1 MSQKE
6 RYISCKWCKRLILLI
21 DLARIYFHFLLE
33 LRFWKLKVHAYT
45 SVALLACREGRVRT
59 SDFIWARVIKEVSEP
74 TIRKFNNNIGR
85 FAFEC
90 EMEYW
95 QTGVIFVEWIEF
107 VIYISLDD
115 LQDKTNLEFH
125 IFQEIRLNSL
135 TRHFVCLNR
144 FFKVLCSTVLHCF
157 LFLLIPDNIRF
168 LFIIITFCCVLTWDE
183 NRSSLLLFRRLFH
196 LPVLNNSFFP
206 FYSDLLFRPR
216 E

>member
-1 MSQKE
+1 MSENIWFHMSQSDK
-6 RYISCKWCKRLILLI
+6 RSFRANYSKIQQQYWKVCFWMWDGVLTNWC
-21 DLARIYFHFLLE
+21 DL
-33 LRFWKLKVHAYT
+33 
-45 SVALLACREGRVRT
+45 CRMN
-59 SDFIWARVIKEVSEP
+59 W
-74 TIRKFNNNIGR
+74 IR
-85 FAFEC
+85 
-90 EMEYW
+90 
-95 QTGVIFVEWIEF
+95 
-107 VIYISLDD
+107 SLDD

>member
-1 MSQKE
+1 MSPKE

-21 DLARIYFHFLLE
+21 DLVRIYFHFLLE
-33 LRFWKLKVHAYT
+33 SRFWKLKVHAYT

-74 TIRKFNNNIGR
+74 IIRKFNNNNRR

-107 VIYISLDD
+107 VVWMIY
-115 LQDKTNLEFH
+115 KTKPILKFH

-168 LFIIITFCCVLTWDE
+168 LFIIITFCYVLTWDE

>member
-33 LRFWKLKVHAYT
+33 LRIWKLKVHAYT

-85 FAFEC
+85 FVFEC

-115 LQDKTNLEFH
+115 LQDKTN
-125 IFQEIRLNSL
+125 
-135 TRHFVCLNR
+135 
-144 FFKVLCSTVLHCF
+144 FKVSYISRNSFELSYK
-157 LFLLIPDNIRF
+157 
-168 LFIIITFCCVLTWDE
+168 TFC
-183 NRSSLLLFRRLFH
+183 
-196 LPVLNNSFFP
+196 LPKPIF
-206 FYSDLLFRPR
+206 
-216 E
+216 

>member
-168 LFIIITFCCVLTWDE
+168 LFIIITFYKTDDYYSNFKFWM
-183 NRSSLLLFRRLFH
+183 NRIRR
-196 LPVLNNSFFP
+196 
-206 FYSDLLFRPR
+206 Y
-216 E
+216 

>member
-21 DLARIYFHFLLE
+21 DLARIYFHFLLK

-168 LFIIITFCCVLTWDE
+168 LFMIITFCCVLT
-183 NRSSLLLFRRLFH
+183 
-196 LPVLNNSFFP
+196 
-206 FYSDLLFRPR
+206 
-216 E
+216 